1 MKVTSTF
8 KAEAVDK
15 LYLRIDDPNDEG
27 RIQGVWYKPTRGGF
41 DAVDDDEMVRL
52 EAEYQ
57 KMLASGGET
66 NNS

>member
-1 MKVTSTF
+1 MKVTNTF
-8 KAEAVDK
+8 KAEAIDK

-27 RIQGVWYKPTRGGF
+27 RIPIWYKPTRTGF
-41 DAVDDDEMVRL
+41 DSVDDDEMVRL